1 MYEYTAVVE
10 KVHDGDT
17 ITIDLDLGMYH
28 HHTPTK
34 VRMIG
39 INAPEISTGA
49 AGKASRESLISLLKT
64 KDQPLYGKDYVEPV
78 TIYVATIKVA
88 DHELFDAYGRVLGW
102 IYLSPVAM
110 AAKDR
115 ESTLNWQQWLAK
127 QARAFMIPKD
137 WPVAK

>member
-17 ITIDLDLGMYH
+17 ITVDLDLGMYH

-34 VRMIG
+34 VRLIG
-39 INAPEISTGA
+39 INAPEMSTGE
-49 AGKASRESLISLLKT
+49 AGQKSRDSLIALLKT
-64 KDQPLYGKDYVEPV
+64 KGNVRFGKDAVDPV
-78 TIYVATIKVA
+78 TIYIATIKQA
-88 DHELFDAYGRVLGW
+88 DHELFDNYGRVLGW
-102 IYLSPVAM
+102 IYLSPIAM
-110 AAKDR
+110 TAKDR

-127 QARAFMIPKD
+127 QARAFMTPKD